1 MSARTGEPFAT
12 ERAVSDVEDLLVG
25 PLPATGPTVGEGDP
39 DTGEWTATSG
49 AGFRIVPLWEGDPL
63 TGVYAPEW
71 NDAEEAAEAH
81 LASLVAELD
90 ARWGAHRAVATHVP
104 LLRKQEGAPL
114 PPLFEA
120 LLGQDLYG
128 DLTVWGPVPVS
139 ASASVAGP
147 VGAPGRWIAVCVG
160 HSDGDAPLVMAALV
174 SDRPVTELPS
184 GER

>member
-12 ERAVSDVEDLLVG
+12 ERAVSEVEDLLGG
-25 PLPATGPTVGEGDP
+25 PVPSTGPTVGEGDP

-81 LASLVAELD
+81 LAALVAELD
-90 ARWGAHRAVATHVP
+90 ARWGAHRAVAMHVA
-104 LLRKQEGAPL
+104 LFRKQEGAPL

-128 DLTVWGPVPVS
+128 DLTVWGPVRLRWLDRRARRTAGSRCVS
-139 ASASVAGP
+139 GTATGTR
-147 VGAPGRWIAVCVG
+147 RW
-160 HSDGDAPLVMAALV
+160 
-174 SDRPVTELPS
+174 
-184 GER
+184 